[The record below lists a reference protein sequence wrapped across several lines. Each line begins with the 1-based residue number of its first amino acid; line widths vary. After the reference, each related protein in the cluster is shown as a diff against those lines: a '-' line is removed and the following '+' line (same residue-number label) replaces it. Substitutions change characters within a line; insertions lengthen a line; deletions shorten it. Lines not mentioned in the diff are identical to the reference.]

1 MAKRKSSAR
10 KTDTKKVPTEPST
23 EDPLSFEDAL
33 TELQHVVEDLETG
46 RLGLEESL
54 SRFEQG
60 MTLLRSCYSRLN
72 QAEQRVEILTSA
84 DEDEISTA
92 PFDTSSTASTSTI
105 GQASAKPKDS
115 KDGTDSEQAL
125 F

>member
-105 GQASAKPKDS
+105 GQASANPKDS

>member
-1 MAKRKSSAR
+1 MAKRKSSTR